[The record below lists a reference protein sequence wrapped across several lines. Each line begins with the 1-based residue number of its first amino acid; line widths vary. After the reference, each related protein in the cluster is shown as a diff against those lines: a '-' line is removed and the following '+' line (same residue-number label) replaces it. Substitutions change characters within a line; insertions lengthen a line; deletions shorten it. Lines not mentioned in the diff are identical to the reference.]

1 MGEQVLKAKGAKRRE
16 EILLLARDVLI
27 SSGFSQF
34 SMRDIASRADMK
46 LGNLQYYF
54 PSREELLEAVVRAEF
69 DANLAAVQMIGDAS
83 GDGAE
88 ALTDAARYLV
98 RQWLNE
104 GACIYAVMSFLAMHE
119 ERFRNLHREIYE
131 QFYAALDPLLM
142 RTKPTMKKAER
153 LRKVRLVTSLMDGAL
168 LQSRDQFSGKNASV
182 PPRFVDDVVA
192 AILLIAKS

>member
-1 MGEQVLKAKGAKRRE
+1 MSEQVLKAKGAKRRE
-16 EILLLARDVLI
+16 EILLIARNVLI
-27 SSGFSQF
+27 SDGFSQF
-34 SMRDIASRADMK
+34 SMRDIAGRADMK

-69 DANLAAVQMIGDAS
+69 EANLAAVQTIGDAS

-104 GACIYAVMSFLAMHE
+104 GARIYAVMSFLAMHE
-119 ERFRNLHREIYE
+119 DRFQKLHREIYE
-131 QFYAALDPLLM
+131 QFYEALDPFLT
-142 RTKPTMKKAER
+142 RAKSEMKKAER
-153 LRKVRLVTSLMDGAL
+153 LRKARLVTALMDGAL
-168 LQSRDQFSGKNASV
+168 LQSRDESSGRAGV
-182 PPRFVDDVVA
+182 MPTRFVDDVVA